1 MLGDRDAYATT
12 VEQLLFTYA
21 ARTLATART
30 SSGIRLL
37 VVSRQG
43 GVGGR
48 LLLERRSLRSPTC
61 ASGRKE
67 WPANGCSGL
76 SRLVRLRCLVGYA
89 GAPAFPRKA
98 QLSEVPNSLSEH
110 ETARG
115 STGLAHCDRCCT
127 RSTVRKHR
135 AERPVLPAHRC
146 QCAVFHD
153 RLQHERRHSVRRTPV
168 APSAA
173 AAGADPADMPPRRDP
188 ESSGISFG
196 EEFAAGEGI
205 RTRFIRRAAVI
216 HGESLYLVPAA
227 RACDDGYPV
236 REAMFLFVVGPD
248 GSIINGPATA
258 ASIKR
263 QGIQGSFRSRSEGNA
278 GTEEVPGVVPKGVAK
293 VTLLYPR
300 GHGFPA
306 SVTVAVVNNVY
317 EAFVPYSTQ
326 KFEYPESP
334 TKIVWRSRKG
344 KVLKA
349 LPF

>member
-1 MLGDRDAYATT
+1 M
-12 VEQLLFTYA
+12 
-21 ARTLATART
+21 
-30 SSGIRLL
+30 
-37 VVSRQG
+37 
-43 GVGGR
+43 
-48 LLLERRSLRSPTC
+48 
-61 ASGRKE
+61 
-67 WPANGCSGL
+67 
-76 SRLVRLRCLVGYA
+76 
-89 GAPAFPRKA
+89 
-98 QLSEVPNSLSEH
+98 
-110 ETARG
+110 
-115 STGLAHCDRCCT
+115 
-127 RSTVRKHR
+127 
-135 AERPVLPAHRC
+135 
-146 QCAVFHD
+146 
-153 RLQHERRHSVRRTPV
+153 RRHAAALGSLIVIGV
-168 APSAA
+168 ALAAPSASTA
-173 AAGADPADMPPRRDP
+173 LSVPCCPHTVANAPCSTIVYNTSEGTPSAGLRSLLAPLRRAQTPADMPPRRDP

-205 RTRFIRRAAVI
+205 LTRFIRRAAVI

-263 QGIQGSFRSRSEGNA
+263 QGIEGSFRSRSEGNA

-344 KVLKA
+344 KLLEA

>member
-1 MLGDRDAYATT
+1 MGRHAAALGSLIVIGVA
-12 VEQLLFTYA
+12 
-21 ARTLATART
+21 LA
-30 SSGIRLL
+30 
-37 VVSRQG
+37 
-43 GVGGR
+43 
-48 LLLERRSLRSPTC
+48 
-61 ASGRKE
+61 
-67 WPANGCSGL
+67 
-76 SRLVRLRCLVGYA
+76 
-89 GAPAFPRKA
+89 
-98 QLSEVPNSLSEH
+98 
-110 ETARG
+110 
-115 STGLAHCDRCCT
+115 
-127 RSTVRKHR
+127 
-135 AERPVLPAHRC
+135 
-146 QCAVFHD
+146 
-153 RLQHERRHSVRRTPV
+153 
-168 APSAA
+168 APSASTA
-173 AAGADPADMPPRRDP
+173 LSVPCCPHTVANAPCSSIVYNTSEGTPSAGLRSLLAPLRRAQTPADMPPRRDP

-263 QGIQGSFRSRSEGNA
+263 QGIQGSFRSRSVGNA
-278 GTEEVPGVVPKGVAK
+278 GMEEVPGVVPKGVAK
-293 VTLLYPR
+293 VTLLYQR

-334 TKIVWRSRKG
+334 TKIVWRSRRG